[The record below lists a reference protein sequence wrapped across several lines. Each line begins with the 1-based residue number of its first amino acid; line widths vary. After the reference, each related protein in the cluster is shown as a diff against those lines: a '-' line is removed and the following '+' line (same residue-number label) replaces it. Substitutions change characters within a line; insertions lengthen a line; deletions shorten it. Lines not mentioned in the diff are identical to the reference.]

1 AEKGSATGSGRPGG
15 GGVTYAGAGTDGLL
29 VERGRFGPSRWGR
42 VGGVVSQPLPRGGKG
57 RRNCPHNVFLHT
69 FCFRTPLR
77 EADKL
82 GTSTTLVDTLTT
94 GMVGSGFLGNEMVTV
109 VAVVGGPGGGGR

>member
-1 AEKGSATGSGRPGG
+1 MF
-15 GGVTYAGAGTDGLL
+15 LL
-29 VERGRFGPSRWGR
+29 
-42 VGGVVSQPLPRGGKG
+42 
-57 RRNCPHNVFLHT
+57 T